1 MSPDESSPQYEAAAL
16 FMSHKGLA
24 GARPYDVDK
33 LDDVPCWYFY
43 YNLDDG
49 LLELEVFWDR
59 NGERWETTVTS
70 FTQRDNR
77 ASGVPAGR

>member
-16 FMSHKGLA
+16 FMAHKGLPQ
-24 GARPYDVDK
+24 ARPYDVDK
-33 LDDVPCWYFY
+33 LEDIPCWYFY
-43 YNLDDG
+43 YELDDG

-59 NGERWETTVTS
+59 TGERWETTVTA
-70 FTQRDNR
+70 FTQGDRR